1 MQPLMAI
8 SPWDLS
14 AQQAQVSRL
23 KASGSTRE
31 QLTQAAGGFE
41 NFLVRKWLDAARKS
55 SLESKSGPMAIY
67 DSMVDDQL
75 AFLVS
80 RQGGLGFA
88 QPMVEQMLAQIKART
103 VNPSAD
109 PAASG
114 AGLAPSAG
122 PTPN

>member
-14 AQQAQVSRL
+14 AQQAQASRL

-31 QLTQAAGGFE
+31 QLAQAAGGFE
-41 NFLVRKWLDAARKS
+41 NFLVRKWLEAARKS
-55 SLESKSGPMAIY
+55 SLEPKSGPMAIY
-67 DSMVDDQL
+67 DNMVDDQL

-80 RQGGLGFA
+80 RQGGLGFV

-103 VNPSAD
+103 TDPDSVG
-109 PAASG
+109 PAASSSQS
-114 AGLAPSAG
+114 AAPVSR
-122 PTPN
+122 